1 MAISTKVQEDPMARE
16 FLKYIEEATKEE
28 TLKII
33 KKYQE
38 QMNKDL
44 EAVREK
50 IVAQAGIR
58 LSSMMSVE
66 HYGQTI
72 RIEITKR
79 KEQ

>member
-28 TLKII
+28 TLKIM

-44 EAVREK
+44 EAVRER
-50 IVAQAGIR
+50 IVANSSIR
-58 LSSMMSVE
+58 LSQMMSIQ
-66 HYGQTI
+66 HYGKII

-79 KEQ
+79 EE